1 MKHRVAAII
10 AVASTFV
17 VAGAA
22 MAQGVQNDVAVTRSD
37 IQADRQAIVSHNMK
51 LTDAQASAFWPVY
64 REYRNELAK
73 QGDRIVKLVSDYGAA
88 YDTLTDAQATAMMTE
103 YISIQKDSVK
113 IKDKYISKFGA
124 VLPPKLVMRFYQ
136 IENKLDTILM
146 VSAVDGIPLAK

>member
-1 MKHRVAAII
+1 MKHRVAAIVAI
-10 AVASTFV
+10 AFV
-17 VAGAA
+17 LAAAGSA
-22 MAQGVQNDVAVTRSD
+22 MAQGAQNDVAVTRSD

-88 YDTLTDAQATAMMTE
+88 YDTLTDAQATSMMTE
-103 YISIQKDSVK
+103 YMSIQKDTLKV
-113 IKDKYISKFGA
+113 KDKYISKFSG

-136 IENKLDTILM
+136 IENKIDTILM
-146 VSAVDGIPLAK
+146 AGAVDGVPLAK